1 MFFLLVI
8 WGDVQPEIKGPYAS
22 DIERVALARKH
33 RARSG
38 DRDGL
43 FRLDVAALAKPGKR
57 VHVSSF
63 GNSELEG

>member
-1 MFFLLVI
+1 MFFLLII
-8 WGDVQPEIKGPYAS
+8 WNDVQAEVRGPYAS

-43 FRLDVAALAKPGKR
+43 FRLNLRPFAKPGER
-57 VHVSSF
+57 VEVGSF
-63 GNSELEG
+63 GGSELEG